1 MEHRRQ
7 AKDSL
12 SYSNLFNLE
21 SLMNFKV
28 PQPDDD
34 FDYYGNSSQD
44 ESRGSQGGAMANYG
58 NGTISERDLSL
69 AKRKKRSNNSDREEG
84 DGYYG
89 THITEE
95 RYRSMLGEHIQK
107 YKRRF
112 KDSSSPAPALTRMG
126 IHVPRTSMGSSK
138 TRKLGNELRGGLI
151 SYEPAYLDIG
161 EGVTYRIPPSY
172 DKLAASLNLPSFSD
186 IRVEEFYLKGTL
198 DLGSLAEM
206 ISHDKRFG
214 PRSRAAMGE
223 PQSQYESLQA
233 RLKAMAASN
242 SAQKFSL
249 KYLML
254 L

>member
-1 MEHRRQ
+1 
-7 AKDSL
+7 
-12 SYSNLFNLE
+12 
-21 SLMNFKV
+21 MNFKV

-138 TRKLGNELRGGLI
+138 TRKLGNELRGGLYDMETKSEWLNDVTPQKRGDYVEPDHTPKI

-186 IRVEEFYLKGTL
+186 IRKQSS
-198 DLGSLAEM
+198 D
-206 ISHDKRFG
+206 
-214 PRSRAAMGE
+214 GE

-249 KYLML
+249 KISDAALNSSIPEGAAGNIQRSIL
-254 L
+254 